1 MNDACNHSSL
11 AFATVTP
18 LVGVDT
24 ICFEL
29 DINGQRMRHVA
40 SLQDQVVRDHLV
52 AAGWTP
58 PDASLADV
66 PGIPWPRAAAFKPAA
81 HQSGV
86 DWHCLALELT
96 AEAQRAPSQTM
107 VRAMEAAANG
117 LRLMGQHGAL
127 PLAPV
132 LLDAEAALEVAVARV
147 ASAHPGATR
156 TSEHLGLAAVRA
168 ALAGAVPAHR
178 RVQTRET
185 RANRVYVAGPMTGL
199 PEFNFPAFNAAAA
212 MLRAQGLHVE
222 NPAEHGI
229 VDGADWADYLHYDL
243 GRLATCSE
251 IHLLPGWSK
260 SRGAALEA
268 LCAHTLGMNVTYGF
282 GSERVELTD
291 ALQMLQSLACQ
302 PLKARVQADAP

>member
-11 AFATVTP
+11 ALATVTP

-24 ICFEL
+24 IGFDL

-40 SLQDQVVRDHLV
+40 SLQDQVVRDQLV

-86 DWHCLALELT
+86 DWHGLALELT

-107 VRAMEAAANG
+107 VRAMDAAANG
-117 LRLMGQHGAL
+117 LRLMGQHGTL
-127 PLAPV
+127 PLDPV
-132 LLDAEAALEVAVARV
+132 LLEVEAALEVAVARI
-147 ASAHPGATR
+147 AKDRPGASK

-168 ALAGAVPAHR
+168 ALAGTIPAYR
-178 RVQTRET
+178 RVQTREA
-185 RANRVYVAGPMTGL
+185 RVSRVYVAGPMTGL
-199 PEFNFPAFNAAAA
+199 PEFNFPAFNAASA

-229 VDGADWADYLHYDL
+229 VDGAEWADYLHYDL

-251 IHLLPGWSK
+251 IHLLPGWSN

-268 LCAHTLGMNVTYGF
+268 LCAHTLGMTITYGF
-282 GSERVELTD
+282 GAERMELVD
-291 ALQMLQSLACQ
+291 ALQVVQSMACTGSR
-302 PLKARVQADAP
+302 AGAE